1 MLRRKITYKPLA
13 FLIAVLFLPTVL
25 PAQST
30 RVRGRVTD
38 AADGTPM
45 QFGGEEQNRD
55 EKGERFV

>member
-38 AADGTPM
+38 AAAT
-45 QFGGEEQNRD
+45 R
-55 EKGERFV
+55 